1 MRFDLAL
8 CSYRCLATV
17 DPANCPL
24 CRKPFVIERMKK
36 LHVDKPESLDEVK
49 ETEFLQRLILAWD
62 ASEEELLALLT
73 QIGDW
78 LENKEEDEVR
88 SYSLWCTLEVI

>member
-1 MRFDLAL
+1 
-8 CSYRCLATV
+8 
-17 DPANCPL
+17 
-24 CRKPFVIERMKK
+24 MKK

-62 ASEEELLALLT
+62 ASEEELLALLN

-88 SYSLWCTLEVI
+88 FSLCCGVH

>member
-1 MRFDLAL
+1 
-8 CSYRCLATV
+8 
-17 DPANCPL
+17 
-24 CRKPFVIERMKK
+24 MKK

-62 ASEEELLALLT
+62 ASEEELLVLLN
-73 QIGDW
+73 QVGEW

-88 SYSLWCTLEVI
+88 FYSLRCALEMVLRPFFSVDRA

>member
-1 MRFDLAL
+1 
-8 CSYRCLATV
+8 
-17 DPANCPL
+17 
-24 CRKPFVIERMKK
+24 MKK

-62 ASEEELLALLT
+62 ASEEELLVLLN
-73 QIGDW
+73 QVGEW

-88 SYSLWCTLEVI
+88 FYSLWCALEMVLRPFFSVDRA